1 MIPKLNLLS
10 ALAAVLF
17 FFLPWTSIEC
27 NGRPMATQTGVQVMT
42 GGATTVEQTDSLR
55 LEVKSRKDP
64 SLGRSY
70 LAIVALLCAV
80 SAVVTGFAAVVTGH
94 RHFAGGPGM
103 LCAWALA
110 CLITQAALDFPAK
123 RELTKELAGKGSGL
137 SKSKSGAE
145 GLEQALSEEVAAR
158 IHVRPLPGFYAELAA
173 LGIPTLILLNGLL
186 DRLRAAGEKRAS
198 ASSIG

>member
-27 NGRPMATQTGVQVMT
+27 HGRQMATQTGVQVIT
-42 GGATTVEQTDSLR
+42 GGATQVEQSDSVR
-55 LEVKSRKDP
+55 LEVTSRKDS

-80 SAVVTGFAAVVTGH
+80 SAVVVGLAAVVTGH
-94 RHFAGGPGM
+94 RSFAGGPGM

-110 CLITQAALDFPAK
+110 CLIAQAAMDFPAK
-123 RELTKELAGKGSGL
+123 RELTKEMSERNGGPFRPGK
-137 SKSKSGAE
+137 E
-145 GLEQALSEEVAAR
+145 GFEQALSEEIGAR
-158 IHVRPLPGFYAELAA
+158 IVVRPLPGFYAELAA

-186 DRLRAAGEKRAS
+186 DRLRAANEKRA
-198 ASSIG
+198 

>member
-27 NGRPMATQTGVQVMT
+27 HGRQMATQTGVQVMT
-42 GGATTVEQTDSLR
+42 GGATQIEQTDSIR

-80 SAVVTGFAAVVTGH
+80 SAVVVGFAAVVTGH
-94 RHFAGGPGM
+94 GNFSGGPGM

-110 CLITQAALDFPAK
+110 CLIAQAALDFPAK
-123 RELTKELAGKGSGL
+123 RELTKELAGKSRGL

-145 GLEQALSEEVAAR
+145 GLEQALSEEIGSR
-158 IHVRPLPGFYAELAA
+158 IQVRPLPGFYAELAA

-186 DRLRAAGEKRAS
+186 DRLRAASEKRA
-198 ASSIG
+198 

>member
-27 NGRPMATQTGVQVMT
+27 HGRQMATQTGVQVMT
-42 GGATTVEQTDSLR
+42 GGATEIEQTDSIR

-70 LAIVALLCAV
+70 LALVALLCAV
-80 SAVVTGFAAVVTGH
+80 SAVVVGFAAVVTGH
-94 RHFAGGPGM
+94 RNFSGGPGM

-110 CLITQAALDFPAK
+110 CLIAQAALDFPAK
-123 RELTKELAGKGSGL
+123 RELTKELAGKSRGASRSGT
-137 SKSKSGAE
+137 E
-145 GLEQALSEEVAAR
+145 GLEQALSEEIGAR
-158 IHVRPLPGFYAELAA
+158 IQVRPLPGFYAELAA

-186 DRLRAAGEKRAS
+186 DRLRAASEKRA
-198 ASSIG
+198 

>member
-27 NGRPMATQTGVQVMT
+27 HGRQMATQTGVQVMT
-42 GGATTVEQTDSLR
+42 GGGTLLEQRDSVR
-55 LEVKSRKDP
+55 IEMKSRKDP

-80 SAVVTGFAAVVTGH
+80 SAVVTGFAAVITGH
-94 RHFAGGPGM
+94 RHFSGGPGL

-110 CLITQAALDFPAK
+110 CLVAQALLDFPAK
-123 RELTKELAGKGSGL
+123 RELTKELSEQSPGATSSGT
-137 SKSKSGAE
+137 E
-145 GLEQALSEEVAAR
+145 GLERALAGEIASR
-158 IHVRPLPGFYAELAA
+158 IQVRPLPGFYAELAA

-186 DRLRAAGEKRAS
+186 DRLRAANEKRA
-198 ASSIG
+198 A

>member
-10 ALAAVLF
+10 AFAAVLF

-27 NGRPMATQTGVQVMT
+27 HGRQMATQTGVQVMT
-42 GGATTVEQTDSLR
+42 GGGTAVEQNDSVR

-70 LAIVALLCAV
+70 LAIVALLCVV

-94 RHFAGGPGM
+94 RSFAGGPGM

-110 CLITQAALDFPAK
+110 CLVAQASLDFPAK
-123 RELTKELAGKGSGL
+123 RELAKELAGKGGGR
-137 SKSKSGAE
+137 SKSGPE
-145 GLEQALSEEVAAR
+145 SFERALSQEAASR
-158 IHVRPLPGFYAELAA
+158 IQVRLLPGFYAELAA

-186 DRLRAAGEKRAS
+186 DRLRAANEKRA
-198 ASSIG
+198 

>member
-27 NGRPMATQTGVQVMT
+27 HGRQMATQTGVQVMT
-42 GGATTVEQTDSLR
+42 GGGTMVEQRDSVRIEL
-55 LEVKSRKDP
+55 KSRKDP

-94 RHFAGGPGM
+94 RHFSGGPGL

-110 CLITQAALDFPAK
+110 CLVAQALLDFPAK
-123 RELTKELAGKGSGL
+123 RELTKELSEKSPGANSSGM
-137 SKSKSGAE
+137 E
-145 GLEQALSEEVAAR
+145 GLEQALAGEIASR
-158 IHVRPLPGFYAELAA
+158 IQVRPLPGFYAELVA
-173 LGIPTLILLNGLL
+173 LGIPSLLLLNGLL
-186 DRLRAAGEKRAS
+186 DRLRAANEKRA
-198 ASSIG
+198 